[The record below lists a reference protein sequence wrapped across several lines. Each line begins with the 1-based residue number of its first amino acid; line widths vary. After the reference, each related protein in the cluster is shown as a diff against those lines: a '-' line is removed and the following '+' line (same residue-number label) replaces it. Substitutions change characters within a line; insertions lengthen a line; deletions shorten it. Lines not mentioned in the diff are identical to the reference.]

1 MGGWLVAWLDRLG
14 ANVFGYA
21 LPPPTDPSI
30 YEAARIRDALAG
42 EAIADIRDGR
52 RLTAI
57 VSAFK
62 PEIVFHLAA
71 QPIVRRA
78 YSSPLETFDVN
89 VMGTVNLL
97 EAVRNSPDTRTVV
110 VTTSDKV
117 YRNLESDR
125 EYGESDG
132 LGGQE
137 PYGASKACA
146 EFVVES
152 YRGSYF
158 ERQHVGVATV
168 RAGNV
173 IGGGDWA
180 PDRLIPDAVRASCAG
195 EPLIVRNPNSYRPW
209 QHVLEALHGQIMLAE
224 NLHADPVQ
232 YAAAWNF
239 GPRQSD
245 HRPVSYIVDQCAR
258 HWGLRIERQN
268 DGAQPYEAGKLAVT
282 SERATAQL
290 GWYPVWQLEEA
301 LLRTIDWYGMYR
313 KGADPWAKTLDDIS
327 AFVHAARQTG

>member
-1 MGGWLVAWLDRLG
+1 MGGWLVTWLNHLG
-14 ANVFGYA
+14 AKVYGYA

-30 YEAARIRDALAG
+30 YEAARIRHALAG
-42 EAIADIRDGR
+42 ETIADIRDSR
-52 RLTAI
+52 RLTAT
-57 VSAFK
+57 VSALK
-62 PEIVFHLAA
+62 PDIVFHLAA

-78 YSSPLETFDVN
+78 HSSPLETFDVN

-97 EAVRNSPDTRTVV
+97 EAVRASPDTRTVV

-117 YRNLESDR
+117 YRNLEIDWEYR
-125 EYGESDG
+125 EADG

-146 EFVVES
+146 EYVVES

-158 ERQHVGVATV
+158 EQQRVGVATV

-180 PDRLIPDAVRASCAG
+180 PDRLIPDAVRASCAD

-224 NLHADPVQ
+224 NLHADPVR
-232 YAAAWNF
+232 YGAAWNF

-245 HRPVSYIVDQCAR
+245 HKPVSYIVDECAR
-258 HWGLRIERQN
+258 HLGLRIEWQN
-268 DGAQPYEAGKLAVT
+268 GAQPYEAGKLAVA
-282 SERATAQL
+282 SGHATAQL
-290 GWYPVWQLEEA
+290 GWYSVWQLEEA
-301 LLRTIDWYGMYR
+301 LIRTIDWYGMYR
-313 KGADPWAKTLDDIS
+313 KGGADLWAKTLDDIS
-327 AFVHAARQTG
+327 AFVCAARQSN